1 MKTLPTINREGFEV
15 EPISNQSVKS
25 LDCGNESIERGP
37 LARTF
42 RLIKEIKENKLLFLA
57 PAVSS

>member
-1 MKTLPTINREGFEV
+1 LNEV

-42 RLIKEIKENKLLFLA
+42 RRPKQTPILGSGGFFYSNSKK
-57 PAVSS
+57 